1 MGFLFENP
9 NAKSLFKK
17 WYATNV
23 LPIPTPLQVALF
35 KQSIQE
41 IPLRIYRLMI
51 TCIRLGGFLI

>member
-1 MGFLFENP
+1 MTLLFENA
-9 NAKSLFKK
+9 NANSLDKK

-41 IPLRIYRLMI
+41 IPIRIYRLMI
-51 TCIRLGGFLI
+51 TCIRLEDF